1 MSWCGLTD
9 GEHRMRTCRAC
20 MAAYQKHYRKIGR
33 LSPRSKKDK
42 EGWTPTPLNLRTTR
56 RYEKCQER
64 GGCVPSKTIVT
75 RDEVYAPTC
84 KRCEVPMMKLGVGTP
99 WRKWRGEDAA

>member
-9 GEHRMRTCRAC
+9 SEHRVGRCRAC
-20 MAAYQKHYRKIGR
+20 MAAYQKHRRKVGR
-33 LSPRSKKDK
+33 MSPLTKKDK
-42 EGWTPTPLNLRTTR
+42 EGWRPTPLNLRTNQ
-56 RYEKCQER
+56 KHQACQEQ

-84 KRCEVPMMKLGVGTP
+84 RRCAVPMMKLGVGTP
-99 WRKWRGEDAA
+99 WRKWTGDAA